1 MCRSRP
7 AASNFGFWLVSI
19 TILCLALWLR
29 ISNLY
34 SLPVFVDEANHLVWS
49 QRLSVGNTVYP
60 LFMDGKFLMGVIVA
74 LFRPLGPGPL
84 WIARAAVGLTS
95 ILAVASCIAAGSLL
109 GSRRAGLLAGLLYAL
124 LPQAVFHE
132 RQLLADPLMATFG
145 SLALVF
151 TLQLAKKSRWPQTVP
166 LAVSLAAAFL
176 AKFFGGLYAV
186 FPLLAAAILPRSRD
200 ERRRVSGWQFI
211 AIGLAVVAAALF
223 VGALYSRLGYD
234 DQKLAGQQI
243 GFVGCPPLLCRGDAA
258 AQIDNLQR
266 ALRTLADLVQ
276 PYFGWPIIAFACLAW
291 PLSPDQPRKKTA
303 WLTLGAAGTLV
314 AFVAIAR
321 DIPPRYVAFVCLP
334 VVVLAAHGLLSAA
347 SRFNRFASPVAY
359 LFAIACLW
367 PMGNTTA
374 IVVNPA
380 NANLPNLDRQQY
392 VTQDSSGGGIREA
405 ALALLGSQAAH
416 NPPPVVLLG
425 NVYVHSVSAYFDRTR
440 IDVRGIGEAYPAGIG
455 RWLFEGQAIYI
466 FDELPGVETPG
477 LLTEEIGRY
486 PRMEGAATV
495 RLRRVTGTDAALRN
509 EIYREFF
516 IKPEKLTAEYQS
528 LVDTLPQT
536 EMTALLVY
544 PPDQAQVL
552 APLAAAGHPN
562 VTVIPVGDSW
572 PLDVAAAESELR
584 RIADEE
590 SNIRVA
596 FLEETNGDP
605 QRRIETWLDTRLFR
619 LDEQWFGPV
628 RVLSFAGDGQVTLTI
643 PLEARFGDGITL
655 ESVEMLDT
663 VSPPGGLIR
672 IRLNW
677 RADSSISQS
686 LKVFVH
692 LFAGEAIAAQHDGQ
706 PVGELR
712 PTNTWQAGERI
723 ADQFAIRFSADAPP
737 GKYQLRIGM
746 YDVNSLMR
754 LPVSMPDG
762 TTGEFFVGGEVVVR

>member
-1 MCRSRP
+1 
-7 AASNFGFWLVSI
+7 
-19 TILCLALWLR
+19 
-29 ISNLY
+29 
-34 SLPVFVDEANHLVWS
+34 
-49 QRLSVGNTVYP
+49 VGNTVYP
-60 LFMDGKFLMGVIVA
+60 LFMDGKFLMGVVVA

-151 TLQLAKKSRWPQTVP
+151 TLQLAKKSRWPQTFP

-200 ERRRVSGWQFI
+200 ERRRTGGWQFI
-211 AIGLAVVAAALF
+211 AIGLAAVTAALF
-223 VGALYSRLGYD
+223 VGASYSRLGYD
-234 DQKLAGQQI
+234 DHKLAGQQI

-291 PLSPDQPRKKTA
+291 PLSPDQHRKKTA

-367 PMGNTTA
+367 PMGNTAA

-405 ALALLGSQAAH
+405 ALALLSREAAS
-416 NPPPVVLLG
+416 NVPPVVLVG
-425 NVYVHSVSAYFDRTR
+425 NMHINFVSAYFDRTR
-440 IDVRGIGEAYPAGIG
+440 IDVRGIGEAYPADIG
-455 RWLFEGQAIYI
+455 RWLLEGQAIYI

-477 LLTEEIGRY
+477 LFTEEIGRY

-495 RLRRVTGTDAALRN
+495 RLRQVTGTDSAMRN

-516 IKPEKLTAEYQS
+516 IKPEKLAAEYQALMNS
-528 LVDTLPQT
+528 LPQP
-536 EMTALLVY
+536 EPAALLVY
-544 PPDQAQVL
+544 PPNQAPAL
-552 APLAAAGHPN
+552 APSSADHPN
-562 VTVIPVGDSW
+562 VTVIPIGDSW

-584 RIADEE
+584 RIAAGQAD
-590 SNIRVA
+590 IRVA

-628 RVLSFAGDGQVTLTI
+628 RVLSFAGDGAVAQTI
-643 PLEARFGDGITL
+643 PVEARFGGGITL
-655 ESVEMLDT
+655 ESVEVLDP
-663 VSPPGGLIR
+663 VSPPGGIVRL
-672 IRLNW
+672 RLNW

-692 LFAGEAIAAQHDGQ
+692 LFAGEAIVAQHDGQ
-706 PVGELR
+706 PMGELR

-723 ADQFAIRFSADAPP
+723 VDQFAIRLPADAPP
-737 GKYQLRIGM
+737 GAYQLRVGM
-746 YDVNSLMR
+746 YDVNSLVR

-762 TTGEFFVGGEVVVR
+762 ATGEFFVGGEIVVR

>member
-1 MCRSRP
+1 MNRSQP
-7 AASNFGFWLVSI
+7 FAFLLAS
-19 TILCLALWLR
+19 TMILCLALWLR
-29 ISNLY
+29 LSNLY

-60 LFMDGKFLMGVIVA
+60 LFMDGKFLMGVVVA

-176 AKFFGGLYAV
+176 AKFFGGLYVV

-211 AIGLAVVAAALF
+211 AIGLAAVAAALF

-291 PLSPDQPRKKTA
+291 PLSPDQHRKKTA
-303 WLTLGAAGTLV
+303 WLSLSAAGMLA
-314 AFVAIAR
+314 AFIAIAR
-321 DIPPRYVAFVCLP
+321 DIPPRYIAFMCVP
-334 VVVLAAHGLLSAA
+334 VVVLAAHGLLSATRYFKRNA
-347 SRFNRFASPVAY
+347 LPMTY
-359 LFAIACLW
+359 LFVFACLW
-367 PMGNTTA
+367 PMSNTVA
-374 IVVNPA
+374 IVINPA
-380 NANLPNLDRQQY
+380 NAELPNLDRQQY
-392 VTQDSSGGGIREA
+392 FTQDSSGGGIPEA
-405 ALALLGSQAAH
+405 ALALLSREAAS
-416 NPPPVVLLG
+416 NVPPVVLVG
-425 NVYVHSVSAYFDRTR
+425 NMHINFVSAYFDRTR
-440 IDVRGIGEAYPAGIG
+440 IDVRGLGEAYPADVG
-455 RWLFEGQAIYI
+455 RWLFEGQTIYI

-477 LLTEEIGRY
+477 LLTEEVGRY

-495 RLRRVTGTDAALRN
+495 RLRRVTGTDSAMRN

-516 IKPEKLTAEYQS
+516 IKPEKLAAEYQALMNS
-528 LVDTLPQT
+528 LPQT
-536 EMTALLVY
+536 EPAALLVY
-544 PPDQAQVL
+544 PPNQAPAL
-552 APLAAAGHPN
+552 APSSADHPN

-655 ESVEMLDT
+655 ESVEVLDT

-712 PTNTWQAGERI
+712 PTSTWRAGERI
-723 ADQFAIRFSADAPP
+723 ADQFAIRFSVDAPP